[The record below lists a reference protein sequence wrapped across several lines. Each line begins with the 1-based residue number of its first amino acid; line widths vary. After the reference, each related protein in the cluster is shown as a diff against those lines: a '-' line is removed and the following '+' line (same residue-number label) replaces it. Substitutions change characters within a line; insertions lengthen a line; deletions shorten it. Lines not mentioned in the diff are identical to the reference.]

1 MPPFRGG
8 ADARDLVRFR
18 AVHEVVALDVSASL
32 VQWERLVASMVA
44 WPIAS
49 QNIRTHAP
57 IPCAGPLPLDEAI
70 TCGWIA
76 VNSERRV
83 LALCIDIDHADG
95 PELVA
100 RLPSGCPKPML
111 VICPWS
117 GRAHA
122 VLPLA
127 SPVHTGP
134 AARPKPISLA
144 SYALRL
150 LAAALRGTP
159 LPFTSLVKCPTAL
172 VHNLTGQRMLRGP
185 RPANPAVW
193 NAYVASGTD
202 LMWITQP
209 GDGPAELWDVVNA
222 LADEYGGQVSSPR
235 PRARWR
241 KDRGEPSA
249 YGRNCQLFDEV
260 RWWAYEHE
268 ECTFECIL
276 REALDRNARFPVP
289 LPASE
294 IGSIARSITKFMR
307 GRYKPRY
314 GNGRRGRDHKL
325 NRDLTTQER
334 QALAGR
340 QSALQRKAAND
351 DRLLV
356 AMTALQTA
364 GKKVTQRAVA
374 EQAGLS
380 ERTVRSRWSVLTQ
393 QPPSLAETAASAAA
407 QELPSNILSAPQ
419 PRMNAA
425 KHATESAP
433 SSETGSTG
441 PVIGVEEDSATVNR
455 QDAGPSALLDTSELL
470 LDRLAAA
477 VGWESAQQISVAR
490 QLRRPD
496 HETAAC
502 FGIQPAASLNA
513 AQLPQAMQDGG
524 DAERRLPSAAADG
537 GPPPPRSHRNSDRPP
552 LILVFARPVQLTGPE
567 WWRRPRRD
575 GGGAGGSS
583 SPSRML
589 AAVPRPPPSGDA
601 AASVR

>member
-1 MPPFRGG
+1 MPPFKRG
-8 ADARDLVRFR
+8 ADARDLARFR

-32 VQWERLVASMVA
+32 DQWERLVASMVA

-122 VLPLA
+122 ILPLVL
-127 SPVHTGP
+127 PVHTGP
-134 AARPKPISLA
+134 GARPKPISLA

-172 VHNLTGQRMLRGP
+172 VQNLTGQRMLRGP
-185 RPANPAVW
+185 RPAKPAVW
-193 NAYVASGTD
+193 SAYVASGTD

-209 GDGPAELWDVVNA
+209 GDGPAELWNVVNA

-235 PRARWR
+235 RRAVWR
-241 KDRGEPSA
+241 SDRGEPSA

-260 RWWAYEHE
+260 RKWAYNHRER
-268 ECTFECIL
+268 TFECIL

-314 GNGRRGRDHKL
+314 GNGRRGRDRKL
-325 NRDLTTQER
+325 NRDLSTRER

-356 AMTALQTA
+356 AMTALRAA
-364 GKKVTQRAVA
+364 GEKVTQRAVA
-374 EQAGLS
+374 ERVGLS
-380 ERTVRSRWSVLTQ
+380 ERAVRSRWPVLTQ
-393 QPPSLAETAASAAA
+393 RASSLAETLEPVQTATTAASAAA
-407 QELPSNILSAPQ
+407 QELPGNTVAAPQ
-419 PRMNAA
+419 PLMNAA
-425 KHATESAP
+425 KHATQSAP
-433 SSETGSTG
+433 SFETDSTG
-441 PVIGVEEDSATVNR
+441 PVTGVVEDSATVNR

-477 VGWESAQQISVAR
+477 VGSGSAQQISVAR
-490 QLRRPD
+490 QLRWPD
-496 HETAAC
+496 HETVAG
-502 FGIQPAASLNA
+502 FGIQPAASLIA
-513 AQLPQAMQDGG
+513 AQLPPAMQDGG
-524 DAERRLPSAAADG
+524 NAERSLPSAAADG
-537 GPPPPRSHRNSDRPP
+537 GRPPPSSHPNSDRPP
-552 LILVFARPVQLTGPE
+552 LILIFARSAQLTGSE
-567 WWRRPRRD
+567 WRRGPRR
-575 GGGAGGSS
+575 
-583 SPSRML
+583 
-589 AAVPRPPPSGDA
+589 GDA
-601 AASVR
+601 S